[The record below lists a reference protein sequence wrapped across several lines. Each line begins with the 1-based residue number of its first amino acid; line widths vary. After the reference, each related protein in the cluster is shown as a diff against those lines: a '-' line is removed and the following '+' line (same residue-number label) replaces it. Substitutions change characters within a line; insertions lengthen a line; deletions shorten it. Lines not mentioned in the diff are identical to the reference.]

1 MFHLSHTECH
11 LSAKQQCNSTLLT
24 FLSTSQRWQN
34 GVNNRKKWLKRWY
47 TSINYRHEL
56 AKGWEGWKTFALSGK
71 KRKIELLDQGQ
82 NWHPDSYP
90 DPPFSV
96 WELRFL
102 PLLQSQPAGKLLTY
116 SSLNLTNLVCKK
128 LVDGI
133 HQWQPGQGSCESLLE
148 EPDMLFESYLG
159 EFPHLDNW
167 WQTVCA
173 CMLKCRI
180 TGMTCL
186 HQLLHFEWRRKKLVL
201 SFQMPL

>member
-1 MFHLSHTECH
+1 MTEW
-11 LSAKQQCNSTLLT
+11 SQQ
-24 FLSTSQRWQN
+24 QK
-34 GVNNRKKWLKRWY
+34 KKWLKRWY

-71 KRKIELLDQGQ
+71 KRKIELLHQGQ

-96 WELRFL
+96 GELHFL
-102 PLLQSQPAGKLLTY
+102 PLLQSQPVGKLLTY
-116 SSLNLTNLVCKK
+116 SSLNLTNLVCKN

-159 EFPHLDNW
+159 EFPIWIIDGRQFVPACWNAESQEWHVFTSFSILNGVEKNW
-167 WQTVCA
+167 C
-173 CMLKCRI
+173 CPFKCPYNI
-180 TGMTCL
+180 
-186 HQLLHFEWRRKKLVL
+186 
-201 SFQMPL
+201 